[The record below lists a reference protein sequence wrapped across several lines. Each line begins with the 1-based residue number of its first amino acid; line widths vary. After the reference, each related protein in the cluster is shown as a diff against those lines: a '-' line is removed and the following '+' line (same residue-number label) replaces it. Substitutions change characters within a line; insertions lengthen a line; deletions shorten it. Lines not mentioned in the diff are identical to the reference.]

1 MIAHLNGTLV
11 MKTTELAVVDVSGV
25 GYELAIP
32 LSTYTGLP
40 ALNQP
45 VTLNVHT
52 YLKDDSIQLYGFLTT
67 REKALFRLLISVSGI
82 GPKLARNILSGMAA
96 DDIVNSIAE
105 GDRRRLGSIPGVGRK
120 GTERMILELKDR
132 VHVLGAPARQA
143 GGAEASGTALND
155 APLDDVISALNNLGY
170 RPALSED
177 AARKAVNSLKGAF
190 GFEELFKEALKTLST
205 SMR

>member
-1 MIAHLNGTLV
+1 
-11 MKTTELAVVDVSGV
+11 MKTTELVVVDVGGV

-40 ALNQP
+40 AVNEP
-45 VTLNVHT
+45 VMLNVHT
-52 YLKDDSIQLYGFLTT
+52 YLKDDSIQLYGFLTG

-96 DDIVNSIAE
+96 DDIINSIAD
-105 GDRRRLGSIPGVGRK
+105 GDRGRLGSIPGVGRK

-132 VHVLGAPARQA
+132 VHTLGAPARPAA
-143 GGAEASGTALND
+143 GVPSGAAVKD
-155 APLDDVISALNNLGY
+155 APVDDVISALNNLGY

-177 AARKAVNSLKGAF
+177 AARKAVKSLEGVF
-190 GFEELFKEALKTLST
+190 EFEEIFKEALKTLST
-205 SMR
+205 SRR